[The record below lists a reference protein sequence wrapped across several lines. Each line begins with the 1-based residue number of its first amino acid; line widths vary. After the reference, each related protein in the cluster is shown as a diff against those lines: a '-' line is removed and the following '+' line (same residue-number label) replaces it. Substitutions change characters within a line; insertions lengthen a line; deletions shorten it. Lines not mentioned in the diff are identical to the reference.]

1 MSFRVYP
8 LLSTPFIILTLILTL
23 ILSPSQAEEN
33 FNSNANTESII
44 LAGGCFWCIE
54 SDYEKL
60 DGVIDV
66 VSGYSGRDM
75 KNPTYKQVSA
85 GNSGHIEVVKV
96 TYNPQVIKRARILD
110 HFWRHIDPTRDDG
123 QFCDRGP
130 QYRPAIFYNNE
141 SEKQSILKSA
151 AHIEN
156 TKPFKEPLKVEF
168 IQARAFY
175 PAEDYHQDYY
185 KKNPVRYNYYRF
197 SCGRDARIEELWG
210 S

>member
-1 MSFRVYP
+1 MSLRVYP
-8 LLSTPFIILTLILTL
+8 LLSIPFIVLALIMSSL
-23 ILSPSQAEEN
+23 QAEETTS
-33 FNSNANTESII
+33 NSAASNTESIV

-60 DGVIDV
+60 DGIINV
-66 VSGYSGRDM
+66 VSGYSGGKS

-85 GNSGHIEVVKV
+85 GNSGHIEVVEV
-96 TYNPQVIKRARILD
+96 TYNPQVIKHAQILD
-110 HFWRHIDPTRDDG
+110 YFWRHIDPTRDDG

-130 QYRPAIFYNNE
+130 QYRPAIFYKNNT
-141 SEKQSILKSA
+141 EKQAILKSA
-151 AHIEN
+151 SHIEK
-156 TKPFKEPLKVEF
+156 TKSFKEPLKVEF
-168 IQARAFY
+168 IQARPFY

-185 KKNPVRYNYYRF
+185 KKNPVRYKYYRY